1 MQRQQQ
7 QQRAASAER
16 QDQGPEQV
24 PSASRS
30 NSISELQAAASAIG
44 DRQQQ
49 RRAALCK
56 LANQA

>member
-1 MQRQQQ
+1 MHQ
-7 QQRAASAER
+7 QQRVARAKL
-16 QDQGPEQV
+16 QDQGAEQV

-30 NSISELQAAASAIG
+30 SSSYELQAVAAAI
-44 DRQQQ
+44 DELQQQ